1 MILRN
6 AIELNTTGLTVI
18 SKSSPAANAAR
29 RTIISKSSHA
39 ANTTDLTIISKSH
52 PAAGGAEPI
61 QQPSEI
67 AVVFHER
74 HDQAVGPC
82 VGQSPV
88 QHGGSVVAFAQHLI
102 CRGSLYHDVQPDQ
115 RITVIFTE

>member
-1 MILRN
+1 MSITSSATDRNIIDVSMILRN
-6 AIELNTTGLTVI
+6 AIELNTADRNIISKSSPATGLTVI
-18 SKSSPAANAAR
+18 SKSSPA
-29 RTIISKSSHA
+29 TS
-39 ANTTDLTIISKSH
+39 LTIISKSH

-82 VGQSPV
+82 V
-88 QHGGSVVAFAQHLI
+88 
-102 CRGSLYHDVQPDQ
+102 
-115 RITVIFTE
+115 